1 MDNYNYYYDMLGET
15 FLRLETIII
24 IGDAMKRLISIVIVL
39 MIVALSGC
47 TDQEVSTQPEG
58 QTFERANLNLDG
70 KMMSIELTPT
80 DARAGENITA
90 KLVVGNTGTENVISE
105 TIEIQAKARSLN
117 DFFAN
122 LALTAM
128 SNEKK
133 TMTFTTEFT
142 EEIKPG
148 MIKTLTRVF
157 STPREL
163 KGRNLAGNYD
173 ITVILSVNGQRV
185 ESKTVKL
192 KLSSGT
198 PRDIYNTQEPA
209 STVATTATANPAPT
223 VIAAPTAT
231 PTPTSVPTPEL
242 TQEVVTVDTYLF
254 SWDDVPGKDDA
265 KLIEYLKKRFSLDWI
280 DNAVIEKTVDSKAIK
295 LTSDKKYVSLEL
307 VGDLV
312 PDVKLTISDG
322 RTEKYILVFENG
334 KRNIYSGKFRTTR
347 IKDSDFGDKNI
358 KIEAGDWLQWQN
370 YDAEETYTLVESDG
384 KLPNQTLS
392 SRINY
397 YFNTTGTYTFRL
409 FYPKMR
415 GKEPPVQTLIIEPK
429 QS

>member
-1 MDNYNYYYDMLGET
+1 MEKYYDNYDVLGEM
-15 FLRLETIII
+15 FLCKETIII
-24 IGDAMKRLISIVIVL
+24 IGDAMKRLISIVIVF

-128 SNEKK
+128 SDEKK

-157 STPREL
+157 PTPREL

-173 ITVILSVNGQRV
+173 ITVILSVNGQKV

-192 KLSSGT
+192 KLGSGV

-209 STVATTATANPAPT
+209 STAASTVAITATATPAIT
-223 VIAAPTAT
+223 SVVTTAPIET
-231 PTPTSVPTPEL
+231 PTPVPTP
-242 TQEVVTVDTYLF
+242 EVVTVDSYIF
-254 SWDDVPGKDDA
+254 NWEEVPGNDNT
-265 KLIEYLKKRFSLDWI
+265 KLTEYLKKGFDLDWI
-280 DNAVIEKTVDSKAIK
+280 DNAKIEKSVDSKMIN

-307 VGDLV
+307 VGDLS
-312 PDVKLTISDG
+312 PDVKLKISDG
-322 RTEKYILVFENG
+322 RTDTYVLVFEKG
-334 KRNIYSGKFRTTR
+334 KRNIYSGKFKTTK
-347 IKDSDFGDKNI
+347 ILGSTFGEK
-358 KIEAGDWLQWQN
+358 KIDINAGDWLQWQN
-370 YDAEETYTLVESDG
+370 YDIEETYTLVESDG
-384 KLPNQTLS
+384 KLSNQTLS
-392 SRINY
+392 SRINH

-415 GKEPPVQTLIIEPK
+415 VAPPEQVITVK
-429 QS
+429 

>member
-1 MDNYNYYYDMLGET
+1 
-15 FLRLETIII
+15 
-24 IGDAMKRLISIVIVL
+24 MKRLISIVIL
-39 MIVALSGC
+39 FMIVALSGC
-47 TDQEVSTQPEG
+47 TDQDVSIPEG

-90 KLVVGNTGTENVISE
+90 KLVVGNTGTENIISE

-133 TMTFTTEFT
+133 TMTFSTEFT

-157 STPREL
+157 PTPREL

-173 ITVILSVNGQRV
+173 ITVILSVNGQKV

-192 KLSSGT
+192 KLGSGVS
-198 PRDIYNTQEPA
+198 REIYNNQEPA
-209 STVATTATANPAPT
+209 STAASTFATATETPAPKVT
-223 VIAAPTAT
+223 AAMTAT
-231 PTPTSVPTPEL
+231 PIPTPVPTPEM
-242 TQEVVTVDTYLF
+242 VTVDSYIF
-254 SWDDVPGKDDA
+254 SWDDVPGKDNA
-265 KLIEYLKKRFSLDWI
+265 RLIEYLKKGFSLDWI
-280 DNAVIEKTVDSKAIK
+280 DNAIIEKAVDSKMIN

-322 RTEKYILVFENG
+322 RTGKYILVFEKG

-347 IKDSDFGDKNI
+347 IKDSNFGEKNI
-358 KIEAGDWLQWQN
+358 EIEPGDWLQWQN
-370 YDAEETYTLVESDG
+370 YDPEETYTLVESDG

-415 GKEPPVQTLIIEPK
+415 GKEPPVQTLTIEPK

>member
-1 MDNYNYYYDMLGET
+1 
-15 FLRLETIII
+15 
-24 IGDAMKRLISIVIVL
+24 MKRLISIVIL
-39 MIVALSGC
+39 FMIVALSGC
-47 TDQEVSTQPEG
+47 TDQDVSIPEG

-90 KLVVGNTGTENVISE
+90 KLVVGNTGTENIISE

-133 TMTFTTEFT
+133 TMTFSTEFT

-157 STPREL
+157 PTPREL

-173 ITVILSVNGQRV
+173 ITVILSVNGQKV

-192 KLSSGT
+192 KLGSGVS
-198 PRDIYNTQEPA
+198 REIYNTQEPA
-209 STVATTATANPAPT
+209 STAASIVATTATETPAPKVT
-223 VIAAPTAT
+223 AAMTAT
-231 PTPTSVPTPEL
+231 PIPTPVPTPEM
-242 TQEVVTVDTYLF
+242 VTVDSYIF
-254 SWDDVPGKDDA
+254 SWDDVPGKDNA
-265 KLIEYLKKRFSLDWI
+265 RLIEYLKKGFSLDWI
-280 DNAVIEKTVDSKAIK
+280 DNAIIEKAVDSKMIN

-322 RTEKYILVFENG
+322 RTGKYILVFEKG

-347 IKDSDFGDKNI
+347 IKDSNFGEKNI
-358 KIEAGDWLQWQN
+358 EIEPGDWLQWQN
-370 YDAEETYTLVESDG
+370 YDPEETYTLVESDG

-415 GKEPPVQTLIIEPK
+415 GKEPPVQTLTIEPK

>member
-1 MDNYNYYYDMLGET
+1 MEKYYNDNDILGET
-15 FLRLETIII
+15 FLRLETIINV
-24 IGDAMKRLISIVIVL
+24 GDAMKRLISIVIVF

-70 KMMSIELTPT
+70 KMMSIDLTPT

-157 STPREL
+157 PTPREL
-163 KGRNLAGNYD
+163 KGRNLAGSYD
-173 ITVILSVNGQRV
+173 ITVILSVNGQRA

-192 KLSSGT
+192 KLGSGV
-198 PRDIYNTQEPA
+198 PRDVYNTQEPA
-209 STVATTATANPAPT
+209 STVATTTTATPAPT
-223 VIAAPTAT
+223 VTAAITAT
-231 PTPTSVPTPEL
+231 PTPTPTPVPTPEP
-242 TQEVVTVDTYLF
+242 TPEVVTVDTF
-254 SWDDVPGKDDA
+254 IFCWDDVPGKDDA
-265 KLIEYLKKRFSLDWI
+265 KLTEFLKTRFSLDWV
-280 DNAVIEKTVDSKAIK
+280 DNAIIEKTVDSKVIN
-295 LTSDKKYVSLEL
+295 LTSDNKYISLEL
-307 VGDLV
+307 VGDLS
-312 PDVKLTISDG
+312 PDVKLKTSDG
-322 RTEKYILVFENG
+322 RTDTYILVFEKG
-334 KRNIYSGKFRTTR
+334 KRNIYSGKFRTTK
-347 IKDSDFGDKNI
+347 ILGSTFGEK
-358 KIEAGDWLQWQN
+358 KIDINAGDWLQWQN
-370 YDAEETYTLVESDG
+370 YDIEEIYTIVENNG
-384 KLPNQTLS
+384 KLSNQTLS

-415 GKEPPVQTLIIEPK
+415 VAPPEQVITVN
-429 QS
+429 

>member
-1 MDNYNYYYDMLGET
+1 MKNYYHNYDVLGET

-70 KMMSIELTPT
+70 KMMSIELTPA

-122 LALTAM
+122 LALIAM

-173 ITVILSVNGQRV
+173 ITVILSVNGQKV

-192 KLSSGT
+192 KLGSGT

-209 STVATTATANPAPT
+209 STVATTATATPAT
-223 VIAAPTAT
+223 MVTAAPTTTPTLT
-231 PTPTSVPTPEL
+231 PTPVSTPEA
-242 TQEVVTVDTYLF
+242 VTVEPT
-254 SWDDVPGKDDA
+254 GR
-265 KLIEYLKKRFSLDWI
+265 I
-280 DNAVIEKTVDSKAIK
+280 
-295 LTSDKKYVSLEL
+295 YVTRIMGWKFGEPS
-307 VGDLV
+307 
-312 PDVKLTISDG
+312 LTI
-322 RTEKYILVFENG
+322 N
-334 KRNIYSGKFRTTR
+334 
-347 IKDSDFGDKNI
+347 
-358 KIEAGDWLQWQN
+358 AGDTLQWYN
-370 YDAEETYTLVESDG
+370 LDDDTMNLVEVDG
-384 KLPNQTLS
+384 KIPNQTVY
-392 SRINY
+392 SRRNY
-397 YFNTTGTYTFRL
+397 NFTTTGTYRFKM
-409 FYPKMR
+409 FYPKIR
-415 GKEPPVQTLIIEPK
+415 GDPPEQVITVKLN
-429 QS
+429 QSQ

>member
-1 MDNYNYYYDMLGET
+1 
-15 FLRLETIII
+15 
-24 IGDAMKRLISIVIVL
+24 MKRLISIVIL
-39 MIVALSGC
+39 FMIVALSGC
-47 TDQEVSTQPEG
+47 TDQDVSIPEG

-90 KLVVGNTGTENVISE
+90 KLVVGNTGTENIISE

-133 TMTFTTEFT
+133 TMTFSTEFT

-157 STPREL
+157 PTPREL

-173 ITVILSVNGQRV
+173 ITVILSVNGQKV

-192 KLSSGT
+192 KLGSGVS
-198 PRDIYNTQEPA
+198 REIYNNQEPA
-209 STVATTATANPAPT
+209 STAASTFATATETPAPKVT
-223 VIAAPTAT
+223 AAMTAT
-231 PTPTSVPTPEL
+231 PIPTPVPTPEM
-242 TQEVVTVDTYLF
+242 VTVDSYIF
-254 SWDDVPGKDDA
+254 SWDDVPGKDNA
-265 KLIEYLKKRFSLDWI
+265 RLIEYLKKGFSLDWI
-280 DNAVIEKTVDSKAIK
+280 DNAIIEKAVDSKMIN

-322 RTEKYILVFENG
+322 RTGKYILVFEKG
-334 KRNIYSGKFRTTR
+334 KRNIYYGKFRTTR
-347 IKDSDFGDKNI
+347 IKDSNFGEKNI
-358 KIEAGDWLQWQN
+358 EIDAGDWLQWQN
-370 YDAEETYTLVESDG
+370 YDPEETYTLVESDG

-415 GKEPPVQTLIIEPK
+415 GKEPPVQTLTIEPK

>member
-1 MDNYNYYYDMLGET
+1 MIGET

-24 IGDAMKRLISIVIVL
+24 NGDAMKRLISIVMVL

-47 TDQEVSTQPEG
+47 TDQEGSTQPEG

-90 KLVVGNTGTENVISE
+90 KLVVGNTGTENINSE
-105 TIEIQAKARSLN
+105 TIEIQAKAMSLN
-117 DFFAN
+117 DFLAN

-163 KGRNLAGNYD
+163 KGRNLAGSYE

-185 ESKTVKL
+185 ESKKIKL
-192 KLSSGT
+192 KLGSGT
-198 PRDIYNTQEPA
+198 PRDTYYPQESTSTAA
-209 STVATTATANPAPT
+209 SAVATTA
-223 VIAAPTAT
+223 IAAIAPAVTALTAT
-231 PTPTSVPTPEL
+231 PIPTPVPTLAP
-242 TQEVVTVDTYLF
+242 EVVTVDSYVF
-254 SWDDVPGKDDA
+254 CWDDVPGKDNA
-265 KLIEYLKKRFSLDWI
+265 KLTEYLKKGFSLDWI
-280 DNAVIEKTVDSKAIK
+280 DNAIIEKTDDSKVIK
-295 LTSDKKYVSLEL
+295 LTSDQKYLSLEL

-312 PDVKLTISDG
+312 PDVKLTVSDG
-322 RTEKYILVFENG
+322 RTGKYILVFEKG
-334 KRNIYSGKFRTTR
+334 KRNVYSGKFRTTK
-347 IKDSDFGDKNI
+347 ILGSTFGEK
-358 KIEAGDWLQWQN
+358 KIEINPGDWLQWQN
-370 YDAEETYTLVESDG
+370 YDPEETYTLVENNG
-384 KLPNQTLS
+384 KLSNQTLS

-415 GKEPPVQTLIIEPK
+415 VDPPEQVITVK
-429 QS
+429 

>member
-1 MDNYNYYYDMLGET
+1 
-15 FLRLETIII
+15 
-24 IGDAMKRLISIVIVL
+24 MKRLISIVIL
-39 MIVALSGC
+39 FMIVALSGC
-47 TDQEVSTQPEG
+47 TDQDVSIPEG

-90 KLVVGNTGTENVISE
+90 KLVVGNTGTENIISE

-133 TMTFTTEFT
+133 TMTFSTEFT

-157 STPREL
+157 PTPREL

-173 ITVILSVNGQRV
+173 ITVILSVNGQKV

-192 KLSSGT
+192 KLGSGVS
-198 PRDIYNTQEPA
+198 REIYNNQEPA
-209 STVATTATANPAPT
+209 STAASTFATATETPAPKVT
-223 VIAAPTAT
+223 AAMTAT
-231 PTPTSVPTPEL
+231 PIPTPVPTPEM
-242 TQEVVTVDTYLF
+242 VTVDSYIF
-254 SWDDVPGKDDA
+254 SWDDVPGKDNA
-265 KLIEYLKKRFSLDWI
+265 RLIEYLKKGFSLDWI
-280 DNAVIEKTVDSKAIK
+280 DNAIIEKAVDSKMIN

-322 RTEKYILVFENG
+322 RTGKYILVFEKG

-347 IKDSDFGDKNI
+347 IKDSNFGEKNI
-358 KIEAGDWLQWQN
+358 EIEPGDWL
-370 YDAEETYTLVESDG
+370 
-384 KLPNQTLS
+384 
-392 SRINY
+392 
-397 YFNTTGTYTFRL
+397 
-409 FYPKMR
+409 
-415 GKEPPVQTLIIEPK
+415 
-429 QS
+429 